1 MVGVC
6 YDGVEGVLY
15 LCLFSILAA
24 CAFTVMLCAIPR
36 AWRQIACRSVHFQAC
51 LPAWAPSFSHSAPFS
66 MYIPVY
72 RLSQHIPKN
81 TVIWSFV
88 SIRRH
93 SHRTQEMQYRKPF
106 LWCSFPNFS
115 LKGTRLR
122 WHGWG
127 GPVQPTGKEIRVSE
141 PWPHQ
146 HAQLLQ
152 LQQQHGQPDQPAPAR
167 PGCLQCPN
175 VWVHVSQKKNNLGG
189 GGKWHQKFEP
199 YPSHLSHF
207 FLQEPHSSFRGKS
220 TVWECA
226 SDRTRLSTPIG
237 ALGPRGQVLPMMSF
251 LSQLNSGSGFLRNN
265 SLLFLSFFLTWWLS

>member
-106 LWCSFPNFS
+106 LWCAFPNFS
-115 LKGTRLR
+115 LKGTRIR

-189 GGKWHQKFEP
+189 GAESDIRNLSHIRVTCLIFFCRNHTALFGGNPRYENVP
-199 YPSHLSHF
+199 LIGRGSPPPSVRWVPEAKSFLWCHF
-207 FLQEPHSSFRGKS
+207 FLS
-220 TVWECA
+220 
-226 SDRTRLSTPIG
+226 
-237 ALGPRGQVLPMMSF
+237 
-251 LSQLNSGSGFLRNN
+251 
-265 SLLFLSFFLTWWLS
+265 